1 MDLSDCSRLLYH
13 WAIPPDIGNCLVSCK
28 QLFSSRIEPARQNA
42 QPTRLLATAKATES
56 VATFFRN
63 ILSIKICCTKK
74 ARRDSWDLGRKM
86 HSQTVMSR
94 VIWFCEAVAKLFFLF
109 LWRRQFQLDWTL
121 FGRFDS
127 THFYGRDSS
136 LSLIRTHTY
145 YLLFYISAILSWLPC
160 RHSIRPTTKNRL
172 DRRVDTF
179 FFGPTPYGGQMT
191 SKENHLALRHKLGNL
206 DIPSLTKLT

>member
-13 WAIPPDIGNCLVSCK
+13 WAIPPDLRNCLVSCK

-42 QPTRLLATAKATES
+42 QPTRLQLHRPQKVLLLSFKKHFVYQNLLCEESKKRLLRLREKNAFPNGNVACNLILWSCSKA
-56 VATFFRN
+56 
-63 ILSIKICCTKK
+63 
-74 ARRDSWDLGRKM
+74 
-86 HSQTVMSR
+86 
-94 VIWFCEAVAKLFFLF
+94 FFLF

-179 FFGPTPYGGQMT
+179 FSVQLHMEDRWLLKKITW
-191 SKENHLALRHKLGNL
+191 H
-206 DIPSLTKLT
+206 

>member
-13 WAIPPDIGNCLVSCK
+13 WAIPPDLGNRLVSCK

-63 ILSIKICCTKK
+63 ILSIKICSTKK

-94 VIWFCEAVAKLFFLF
+94 VIWFCEAVEVFFSF
-109 LWRRQFQLDWTL
+109 YFCDGNFSWTQRCL
-121 FGRFDS
+121 GGLIAPTFMVGTPLRA
-127 THFYGRDSS
+127 
-136 LSLIRTHTY
+136 LIRTHTY
-145 YLLFYISAILSWLPC
+145 YLLFLY
-160 RHSIRPTTKNRL
+160 
-172 DRRVDTF
+172 
-179 FFGPTPYGGQMT
+179 
-191 SKENHLALRHKLGNL
+191 LRHF
-206 DIPSLTKLT
+206 IMVAVPPQH

>member
-1 MDLSDCSRLLYH
+1 MNHGPIGLQPIALPLSYTPWLRKLPRQLQTVVQLTNWIGPSKCTADKAACNCKGHRKCCYFLQKHFVYQNLLYEESKKRLLRLREKN
-13 WAIPPDIGNCLVSCK
+13 AFPNGNVACNLILWSC
-28 QLFSSRIEPARQNA
+28 S
-42 QPTRLLATAKATES
+42 KA
-56 VATFFRN
+56 
-63 ILSIKICCTKK
+63 
-74 ARRDSWDLGRKM
+74 
-86 HSQTVMSR
+86 
-94 VIWFCEAVAKLFFLF
+94 FFLF

-136 LSLIRTHTY
+136 LSLIRTHAY

-179 FFGPTPYGGQMT
+179 FSVQLHMEDRWLLKKITW
-191 SKENHLALRHKLGNL
+191 H
-206 DIPSLTKLT
+206 

>member
-1 MDLSDCSRLLYH
+1 MNHGPIGLQPIALPLSYTPWLKKLPRQLQTVVQLTNWTGPSKCTADKAACNCKGHRKCCYFLL
-13 WAIPPDIGNCLVSCK
+13 
-28 QLFSSRIEPARQNA
+28 
-42 QPTRLLATAKATES
+42 
-56 VATFFRN
+56 RN
-63 ILSIKICCTKK
+63 ILSIKICSTKK

-136 LSLIRTHTY
+136 HSSDKDS
-145 YLLFYISAILSWLPC
+145 YLLPSFFISPPFYHGCRAATALDPQQKTDLTEGSTLFFSVQLHMEDRWLLKKITW
-160 RHSIRPTTKNRL
+160 H
-172 DRRVDTF
+172 
-179 FFGPTPYGGQMT
+179 
-191 SKENHLALRHKLGNL
+191 
-206 DIPSLTKLT
+206 

>member
-13 WAIPPDIGNCLVSCK
+13 WAIPPDLGNCLVSCK

-56 VATFFRN
+56 VATFLKETFCLSKSAVRRKQEETLETLAREKN
-63 ILSIKICCTKK
+63 AFPNGNVACNLILWSCSK
-74 ARRDSWDLGRKM
+74 A
-86 HSQTVMSR
+86 
-94 VIWFCEAVAKLFFLF
+94 FFLF

-145 YLLFYISAILSWLPC
+145 YLLFLY
-160 RHSIRPTTKNRL
+160 
-172 DRRVDTF
+172 
-179 FFGPTPYGGQMT
+179 
-191 SKENHLALRHKLGNL
+191 LRHF
-206 DIPSLTKLT
+206 IMVAVPPQH